1 MAKHKSIMWK
11 LIKEVFEKNYDNG
24 PFVHNDCSDLI
35 VLVKIVICVKKLQ
48 KKIVNV
54 VVMKALA

>member
-1 MAKHKSIMWK
+1 MWK

-24 PFVHNDCSDLI
+24 PFVHNDYSDLI